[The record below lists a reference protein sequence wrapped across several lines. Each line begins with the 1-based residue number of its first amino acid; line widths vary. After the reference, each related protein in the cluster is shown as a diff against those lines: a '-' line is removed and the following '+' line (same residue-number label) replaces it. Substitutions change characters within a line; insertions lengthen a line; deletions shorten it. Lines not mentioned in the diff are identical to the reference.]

1 MIGARTS
8 QVRWL
13 LVFWLFILSAVSYL
27 DRVNISIAGGSIA
40 EAYHLSDVQ
49 LGQVFSAMLVGY
61 ALFQTVGGRL
71 ADRFGPRR
79 VLAAGVAW
87 WGIFTALTAMVPA
100 NIEGALLIFVAVR
113 FLLGAGEA
121 VIYPSANQFV
131 ARWIP
136 TTERGIASGWIF
148 AGVGAG
154 AGLTPLIVT
163 YIMVHYGWR
172 SSFWVCSILGF
183 AVGAV
188 WFVIAR
194 DTPAE
199 HPKVSASEL
208 ALIRSGL
215 TQPESKPELK
225 NDPKAL
231 VPWARVIQSKE
242 VLAVTLSYF
251 CYGYVAWIF
260 FSWFYRYLA
269 KVRGLNLKAS
279 AFYTMLPFLAMLVC
293 CLVGGTINDRL
304 TERLGP
310 RVGRCGL
317 ALVSISLAG
326 IFIAFGSQVQSA
338 RLASV
343 VLAGGAGALYL
354 SQSSFWSVTADIAGA
369 SAGSVSGFMNMGNQ
383 IGAALTASLTPWI
396 AARFGWTTSFLV
408 AAAMCVVG
416 AVSWL
421 FVDPSRQLK
430 VSLADAGVVQIQSS
444 KYLVD
449 QPVNRSPVTHARVGE
464 GVV

>member
-1 MIGARTS
+1 MKGKSIS
-8 QVRWL
+8 HVRWF
-13 LVFWLFILSAVSYL
+13 LVFWLFVLSAVSYL

-49 LGQVFSAMLVGY
+49 LGKVFSAMLVGY

-79 VLAAGVAW
+79 VLAGGVMW

-100 NIEGALLIFVAVR
+100 NIGGALLIFVAVR

-121 VIYPSANQFV
+121 VIYPSANQFI

-136 TTERGIASGWIF
+136 TSERGIANGWIF

-154 AGLTPLIVT
+154 AGLTPLLVT

-172 SSFWVCSILGF
+172 SSFWVCSIVGF
-183 AVGAV
+183 AAGAV
-188 WFVIAR
+188 WFLSAR

-199 HPKVSASEL
+199 HSGVSAAEL
-208 ALIRSGL
+208 TLIRSGL
-215 TQPESKPELK
+215 TQGERK
-225 NDPKAL
+225 NDSTAL
-231 VPWARVIQSKE
+231 VSWGRVLRSKE
-242 VLAVTLSYF
+242 VLAITVSYF

-269 KVRGLNLKAS
+269 KVRGLDLKAS

-293 CLVGGTINDRL
+293 CLLGGAVNDRL
-304 TERLGP
+304 TRWQGR

-317 ALVSISLAG
+317 AAFAIAVAG

-369 SAGSVSGFMNMGNQ
+369 SSGSVSGFMNMGNQ

-396 AARFGWTTSFLV
+396 AGRFGWTTSFLV
-408 AAAMCVVG
+408 AAALCFVG
-416 AVSWL
+416 ALSWL
-421 FVDPSRQLK
+421 LVDPSRQLG
-430 VSLADAGVVQIQSS
+430 VSPADAGVTQIQSS
-444 KYLVD
+444 KWMSY
-449 QPVNRSPVTHARVGE
+449 PSTGRSPVVRASS
-464 GVV
+464 

>member
-1 MIGARTS
+1 MNSARMS
-8 QVRWL
+8 HVRWF

-79 VLAAGVAW
+79 VLAAGVVW

-100 NIEGALLIFVAVR
+100 NIAAALLIFVAVR

-136 TTERGIASGWIF
+136 TTERGIANGWIF

-172 SSFWVCSILGF
+172 SSCWVCSNNGI
-183 AVGAV
+183 AVGVV
-188 WFVIAR
+188 WFFKASE
-194 DTPAE
+194 TTAE
-199 HPKVSASEL
+199 HPGVAASEL

-215 TQPESKPELK
+215 TQPESKNDLK
-225 NDPKAL
+225 TL
-231 VPWARVIQSKE
+231 VPWSRVIQSKD

-269 KVRGLNLKAS
+269 KVRGLDLKAS

-293 CLVGGTINDRL
+293 CLLGGTINDRL
-304 TERLGP
+304 TKQLGP

-317 ALVSISLAG
+317 AAFAISVAG
-326 IFIAFGSQVQSA
+326 IFIALGSQVQSA

-408 AAAMCVVG
+408 AAALCLVG
-416 AVSWL
+416 ALSWL
-421 FVDPSRQLK
+421 VVDPLRQLG
-430 VSLADAGVVQIQSS
+430 VSPADAGAVQIQSS
-444 KYLVD
+444 KYMSDPQL
-449 QPVNRSPVTHARVGE
+449 RIRI
-464 GVV
+464 

>member
-1 MIGARTS
+1 MKAARTS
-8 QVRWL
+8 HVRWL

-71 ADRFGPRR
+71 ADRFGARR
-79 VLAAGVAW
+79 VLAGGVAW

-100 NIEGALLIFVAVR
+100 NIAGALLIFVVVR
-113 FLLGAGEA
+113 FLLCAGEA

-136 TTERGIASGWIF
+136 TTERGIANGWIF

-154 AGLTPLIVT
+154 AGLTPLMVT

-172 SSFWVCSILGF
+172 SSFWVCSVIGF

-188 WFVIAR
+188 WFLIAR

-199 HPKVSASEL
+199 HPRISASEL
-208 ALIRSGL
+208 ALIRTGL
-215 TQPESKPELK
+215 TQPESK
-225 NDPKAL
+225 NDPKVL
-231 VPWARVIQSKE
+231 VPWGRVMQSKE
-242 VLAVTLSYF
+242 VWAVTLSYF

-269 KVRGLNLKAS
+269 KVRGLDLKTS
-279 AFYTMLPFLAMLVC
+279 ALYTMLPFLAMLVC
-293 CLVGGTINDRL
+293 CLLGGAINDRL
-304 TERLGP
+304 TQRLGP

-317 ALVSISLAG
+317 AAFAISVAG
-326 IFIAFGSQVQSA
+326 IFIALGSQVQSA

-396 AARFGWTTSFLV
+396 ALRFGWTTSFLV
-408 AAAMCVVG
+408 AAGLCLVG
-416 AVSWL
+416 ALSWL
-421 FVDPSRQLK
+421 VVDPSRQLR
-430 VSLADAGVVQIQSS
+430 VSQSDAGTVPIQSS
-444 KYLVD
+444 EFMSD
-449 QPVNRSPVTHARVGE
+449 QSANRSAVARVSS
-464 GVV
+464 